1 MVKLKGKKIFIG
13 AALYL
18 HISFF
23 CCFRMRE
30 NNNGECIPPVVST
43 SVEFL
48 RETGKDEIKFVC
60 RTRSLLLLIDIQ
72 M

>member
-18 HISFF
+18 YISFF

-48 RETGKDEIKFVC
+48 RETGKDEMKFVC
-60 RTRSLLLLIDIQ
+60 RTRNLL
-72 M
+72 

>member
-13 AALYL
+13 VALYL

-48 RETGKDEIKFVC
+48 RETGKDEMKFVC
-60 RTRSLLLLIDIQ
+60 RTRNLLLLIDIQ